1 MQLAAM
7 KNKKMH
13 PDKSTGTLLQKMIQ
27 HPRQITEIQ
36 NDIV

>member
-7 KNKKMH
+7 KNKQMH
-13 PDKSTGTLLQKMIQ
+13 PDKTTGDFVAKNE

-36 NDIV
+36 NNFG